1 VAGIAG
7 LALVALVLLD
17 AFETIVLPR
26 RMTRRW
32 RITVAVV
39 RVSWWL
45 YRGAARSIES
55 PRRRE
60 RVLSYYGPAS
70 LLLTITCWVAAM
82 ILGYTAAL
90 WAFAGD
96 LGGHPHSFATAAY
109 VAASM
114 FFTLGFSDVI
124 AHGTAGRALVVAAGG
139 TGFASLALLVSYLP
153 VLYQAFSRRETYI
166 SQLDAR
172 AGSPPSAGEL
182 LARNGRDDG
191 LEELGPF
198 LLAWE
203 GWSADLLESLL
214 SFPSLGY
221 YRSHHDN
228 QSWLAALTAL
238 LDTCSLVLVSG
249 ERRPHRQAKLTY
261 AMCRHAAVDLARV
274 YRAIPVYDGDR
285 LDAEAFERLR
295 SRLEE
300 GGWHLPEEAL
310 DGLAKLRRG
319 YEPYVIGL
327 SRELLIPL
335 PDWTATDGTQDS
347 WRMTEVAVPLRSPRR
362 RSRSGLKP
370 ENSRVGP

>member
-1 VAGIAG
+1 MQVSGVRAVAGVAG
-7 LALVALVLLD
+7 LVLVAWVLLD

-32 RITVAVV
+32 RITVAVG
-39 RVSWWL
+39 RLSWSL
-45 YRGAARSIES
+45 YRAAARAIGS
-55 PRRRE
+55 PQRRE

-70 LLLTITCWVAAM
+70 LLLTITCWVFAM
-82 ILGYTAAL
+82 ILGYAAAL
-90 WAFAGD
+90 WPFAGD

-191 LEELGPF
+191 VEELGPF

-214 SFPSLGY
+214 SFPALGY

-249 ERRPHRQAKLTY
+249 EQRPHRQAKLTY

-274 YRAIPVYDGDR
+274 YRAIPVHDADR
-285 LDAEAFERLR
+285 LDAATVELLR
-295 SRLEE
+295 SRLAE
-300 GGWHLPEEAL
+300 GGWRLPEEAL
-310 DGLAKLRRG
+310 GGLTKLRVG

-335 PDWTATDGTQDS
+335 PNWMATEGTQDS
-347 WRMTEVAVPLRSPRR
+347 WRMTELAAPLRSARH
-362 RSRSGLKP
+362 RSRT
-370 ENSRVGP
+370 